1 MRFFTSRAF
10 AVAAVS
16 LLLQVPTIAPVLSGS
31 PALAQST
38 PAPQAETDVS
48 DAAIGKMNAY
58 VEFLNRSLRASESLQ
73 RYDSWVDMKKGPTG
87 KERVI
92 YGLYSL
98 YDVRDEIAAVEK
110 AAASGPKM
118 PELDA
123 AILAYAET
131 YEKLAPVIEK
141 ANKYYERLDYK
152 SDKMEGGKAF
162 HKDIAALAPTYE
174 DRRKTADL
182 ALRTEKV
189 KLDLA
194 SLAALEKAEGKKSR
208 WHVRNIM
215 IHAEAMMDLMPDN
228 DRPVVDMAIFD
239 KSLHAYATAVREF
252 DDYSLEH
259 PGNFHVFE
267 SRPAS
272 LLSKLRELD
281 EQLQKVKGDARK
293 AGGNDIEWIVS
304 DYNTMVTTSQTAT
317 TFAKD

>member
-1 MRFFTSRAF
+1 MRIFASRAF

-16 LLLQVPTIAPVLSGS
+16 LLLQVPTIAPVLSGT
-31 PALAQST
+31 PALAQSNA
-38 PAPQAETDVS
+38 APQAEVDVS
-48 DAAIGKMNAY
+48 DAVIGKMNAY

-87 KERVI
+87 KEKVI

-110 AAASGPKM
+110 AAKAEPRM
-118 PELDA
+118 AELDA
-123 AILAYAET
+123 AILAYVET
-131 YEKLAPVIEK
+131 YEQLAPVIEK

-162 HKDIAALAPTYE
+162 HKEIAALATTYTE
-174 DRRKTADL
+174 RRKVADL
-182 ALRTEKV
+182 ALRKEKV

-194 SLAALEKAEGKKSR
+194 SLSALEKSEGRKSR

-215 IHAEAMMDLMPDN
+215 IHAEAVIDLMPDN
-228 DRPVVDMAIFD
+228 EKPVIDMASFET
-239 KSLHAYATAVREF
+239 SLEAYAGAVREF

-259 PGNFHVFE
+259 PYSFHVFE
-267 SRPAS
+267 TRPAS

-293 AGGNDIEWIVS
+293 TDVNDIEWIVS
-304 DYNTMVTTSQTAT
+304 NYNTMVTTSQTAT
-317 TFAKD
+317 TFARD

>member
-1 MRFFTSRAF
+1 MRLFTSRAL

-31 PALAQST
+31 PALAQSAA
-38 PAPQAETDVS
+38 APQAEPDVS
-48 DAAIGKMNAY
+48 DKVIGKMNAY
-58 VEFLNRSLRASESLQ
+58 VEFLNRSLRLSESLQ
-73 RYDSWVDMKKGPTG
+73 RYESWVDMKKGPTG
-87 KERVI
+87 REKVI

-98 YDVRDEIAAVEK
+98 YDVRDEIASVEK
-110 AAASGPKM
+110 AAIVDPKM

-123 AILAYAET
+123 AMLAYVDT
-131 YEKLAPVIEK
+131 YQKLAPGIEK

-152 SDKMEGGKAF
+152 SDKMEGGRAF
-162 HKDIAALAPTYE
+162 HKDIAALAPTYAE
-174 DRRKTADL
+174 RRKAADL

-194 SLAALEKAEGKKSR
+194 SLAALEKVEGKKSR
-208 WHVRNIM
+208 WHVRNVM

-228 DRPVVDMAIFD
+228 ERPVVNMAAFD
-239 KSLHAYATAVREF
+239 RSLDAYAVAVRAF

-259 PGNFHVFE
+259 PDTFHVFE
-267 SRPAS
+267 TRPAS

-281 EQLQKVKGDARK
+281 EQLLKAKGDARK
-293 AGGNDIEWIVS
+293 AGANDIEWIVS